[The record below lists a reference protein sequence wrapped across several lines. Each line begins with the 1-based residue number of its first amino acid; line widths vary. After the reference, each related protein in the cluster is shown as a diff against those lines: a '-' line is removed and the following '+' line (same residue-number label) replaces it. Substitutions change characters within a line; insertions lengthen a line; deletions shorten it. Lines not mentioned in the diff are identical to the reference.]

1 MTRVTFLHRIERGVQ
16 KKSYGLNVALL
27 AKLPREVVKRAYQ
40 FSKQLE
46 QRVQHHQLSHNFK
59 LCYKLLTTAAGQ
71 ANEKLLQTN
80 ALKLMNRFKEM

>member
-1 MTRVTFLHRIERGVQ
+1 VTFLHRIERGVQ

-46 QRVQHHQLSHNFK
+46 QRVRHHQLSHNFK
-59 LCYKLLTTAAGQ
+59 LCYKLLTAAAGQ
-71 ANEKLLQTN
+71 SNEKLLQTN
-80 ALKLMNRFKEM
+80 ALKLFDRFKEM